1 MSEPGYQSSMG
12 TASGKSQSEAYNK
25 VIEVATIRFAM
36 IDMMKNPPDWARDI
50 IRNHFTLHRD
60 NIMHQCRGWAQKN
73 PGVAALLP
81 QLEEQ
86 LNKQTLAD
94 GSRPVLPVK
103 KPQAESASAAAAA
116 ASASAPSKRGK
127 KAAAAK
133 EAASASAAA
142 AAAAAA
148 AEEEAAPEEE
158 EELEE
163 EEEEAEPEEDE

>member
-1 MSEPGYQSSMG
+1 MG

-103 KPQAESASAAAAA
+103 KPQAESASAAAA
-116 ASASAPSKRGK
+116 SATPKRGK
-127 KAAAAK
+127 KAASAK
-133 EAASASAAA
+133 AAASASAAA
-142 AAAAAA
+142 AAAAA
-148 AEEEAAPEEE
+148 EEEVAPE

-163 EEEEAEPEEDE
+163 EQEAEPEEDE